1 LHRDYK
7 EGQQTMIINS
17 SKHFALQAKAFTQG
31 PQVQVFSYMN
41 KIEYNNIKLQ

>member
-1 LHRDYK
+1 
-7 EGQQTMIINS
+7 MIINS
-17 SKHFALQAKAFTQG
+17 SKHFALEAKAFTQG